1 MGMQMGSST
10 RAAAPKMREGK
21 KQGLNR
27 KRFKDFYTN
36 AIATSGDCKA
46 TVSGSFSAKDGT
58 VTFRKGCARV
68 RFVSDDSSIDT
79 YLSLRKLSSSVIS
92 RGAHLIVFDA

>member
-1 MGMQMGSST
+1 MGYGNGMAGSK
-10 RAAAPKMREGK
+10 RMIRKPAIRRKMYSRE
-21 KQGLNR
+21 
-27 KRFKDFYTN
+27 FATFYTN
-36 AIATSGDCKA
+36 ARPTSGDCKA

-58 VTFRKGCARV
+58 VTFREGYARV